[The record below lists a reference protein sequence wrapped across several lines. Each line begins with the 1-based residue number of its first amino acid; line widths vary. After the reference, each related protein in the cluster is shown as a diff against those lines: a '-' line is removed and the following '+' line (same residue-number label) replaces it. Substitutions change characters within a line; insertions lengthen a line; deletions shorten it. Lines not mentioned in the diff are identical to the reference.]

1 MNLQIQTYPRDPEPN
16 DSSLV
21 DAPAAPPAEQQ
32 ASKPRAAAPPAKVV
46 RAFAAE
52 SRGLDAAQRFVDLAL
67 TTTLLVLL
75 MPFFLLIGLIVK
87 LDSRGPILFKQKRV
101 GRHGREFWFY
111 KFRSMVA
118 DAEQRRQ
125 ALAQHNEA
133 SGPLFKMKKDPRL
146 TRSGRWL
153 RRFSLDELPQL
164 LNVQI
169 NDMSLV
175 GPRPALPAEV
185 IKYTPV
191 QRLRLAV
198 PPGLTGL
205 WQVSGRSDLD
215 FEQSIALDLQFV
227 ENRSLLLYVKI
238 LLMTIPAVTTGKGA
252 Y

>member
-1 MNLQIQTYPRDPEPN
+1 MNLQIQTYQREPEPN
-16 DSSLV
+16 DSSSWMR
-21 DAPAAPPAEQQ
+21 PPRRPPSRQ
-32 ASKPRAAAPPAKVV
+32 ASKPRVAAPPAKVV

-185 IKYTPV
+185 MKYTPV

-215 FEQSIALDLQFV
+215 FRAEHRARFAV
-227 ENRSLLLYVKI
+227 RGESLASPI
-238 LLMTIPAVTTGKGA
+238 C
-252 Y
+252 